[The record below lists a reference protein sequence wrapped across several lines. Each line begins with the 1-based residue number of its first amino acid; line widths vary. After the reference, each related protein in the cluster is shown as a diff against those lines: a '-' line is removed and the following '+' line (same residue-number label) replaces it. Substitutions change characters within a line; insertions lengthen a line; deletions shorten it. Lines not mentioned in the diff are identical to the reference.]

1 MSEGALQAIYTF
13 LGFILD
19 VLVNNRPRKRG
30 PGKPSVPQVPPKP
43 GRPNLD

>member
-1 MSEGALQAIYTF
+1 MSEGALLAVYQF

-19 VLVNNRPRKRG
+19 ALLRDRRRKRG

-43 GRPNLD
+43 GRLD